1 MNSPTPPLLFSP
13 HQLRGLTLKN
23 RIVISPMCQYS
34 AVEGL
39 ANDWHLVHLGKLASG
54 GAGMVFCEA
63 VAVDRDGRIT
73 HGDLGLWS
81 DAHIAPLERIT
92 AFQRFQGCV
101 PAIQLAHA
109 GRKAS
114 MQRPWFGNGPL
125 DATDLARGDRPW
137 TIVAPSP
144 IPMDDG
150 WLQPHALTRD
160 DIELHKVHWREATRR
175 ALAAGFDVAEVHGA
189 HGYLLHEFLSPLSNQ
204 RDDEYG
210 GSFENRIRFPLEI
223 AREVRELWPQDKP
236 VFFRVSSV
244 DGVDG
249 GWTLEDSVAL
259 ARRLREIGIDVI
271 DCSSG
276 GLLGSATAARV
287 KRFPGFQVP
296 FAAAIRRDADVPTM
310 AVGLI
315 LEAAQAEEILQK
327 GEADLIAIGREAL
340 YNPNW
345 PLHAKEALGMLDD
358 YADWPVQYGWW
369 LDKRRKSMTPR
380 G

>member
-1 MNSPTPPLLFSP
+1 MTSETLPLLFSP
-13 HQLRGLTLKN
+13 LRLRDLTLRN

-54 GAGMVFCEA
+54 GAGMIFCEA

-81 DAHIAPLERIT
+81 DAHIAPLKRIT
-92 AFQRFQGCV
+92 DFQRSQGTV

-125 DATDLARGDRPW
+125 DASDLARGDRPW
-137 TIVAPSP
+137 TIVAPSAVP
-144 IPMDDG
+144 LDEG
-150 WLQPHALTRD
+150 WLQPHALTRQ
-160 DIELHKVHWREATRR
+160 DIERLKLQWREATQR
-175 ALAAGFDVAEVHGA
+175 AIAAGFDVVEVHGA

-210 GSFENRIRFPLEI
+210 GSFENRIRLPLEI
-223 AREVRELWPQDKP
+223 AREVRELWPQGQP

-259 ARRLREIGIDVI
+259 ARRLRETGIDVI

-276 GLLGSATAARV
+276 GLLGSATAARIQ
-287 KRFPGFQVP
+287 RFPGFQVP
-296 FAAAIRRDADVPTM
+296 FAAAIRRDADIPTM

-345 PLHAKEALGMLDD
+345 PLHAQEALGLLND

-369 LDKRRKSMTPR
+369 LDKRRRSMTPR
-380 G
+380 A